1 MALLVLSLVAG
12 GAIFLLYRFSTNSAG
27 KGTYM
32 GTPRSDIRREA
43 LDARIQDSDKRV
55 SEVHVPEE
63 SPVYHSLNQEY
74 PGIER
79 IHDGP
84 PIYLVHKFLSDHEA
98 DFLVDVAQ
106 SCLSRSLVGG
116 DVESSGRTSTN
127 CYFEQDDL
135 PGLVQK
141 VMSLTNK
148 PLEHCEY
155 PQVAKY
161 EVGQQYGTHYDGFSS
176 QMGPLGEKEMT
187 FGGNRL
193 VTVLIYLN
201 NVREGGATHFPYMD
215 LGILPRKGTA
225 LVFFPSTAD
234 GEIDKQAL
242 HAALPAIDTKY
253 VSQVWVRERSFTGNP
268 RKTPKQL
275 SPEEVAGWSS

>member
-1 MALLVLSLVAG
+1 MALLVLLLVA
-12 GAIFLLYRFSTNSAG
+12 GAIFLVYRYSAKSTGDDSH
-27 KGTYM
+27 M
-32 GTPRSDIRREA
+32 GTPRSDVRREA
-43 LDARIQDSDKRV
+43 LVARIQDSDKGV
-55 SEVHVPEE
+55 SEVHAPEK

-84 PIYLVHKFLSDHEA
+84 PIYLVHEFLSDHEA
-98 DFLVDVAQ
+98 NFLIDVGQ
-106 SCLSRSLVGG
+106 SCLSRSLTAG
-116 DVESSGRTSTN
+116 DVEDPRRTSTN

-135 PGLVQK
+135 PGLMQK

-161 EVGQQYGTHYDGFSS
+161 EAGQHYDQHFDAFRS
-176 QMGPLGEKEMT
+176 QLGPTHQKELT

-201 NVREGGATHFPYMD
+201 NVGEGGATHFPYMD
-215 LGILPRKGTA
+215 LGIPPRKGTA

-234 GEIDKQAL
+234 GEIDMQAL

-275 SPEEVAGWSS
+275 STEEIAGWTS